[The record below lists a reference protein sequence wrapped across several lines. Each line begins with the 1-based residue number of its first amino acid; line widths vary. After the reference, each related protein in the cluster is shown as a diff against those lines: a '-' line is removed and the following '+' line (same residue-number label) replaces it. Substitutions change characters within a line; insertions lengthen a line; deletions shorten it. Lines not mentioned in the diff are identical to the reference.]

1 MQISCQD
8 LSIGYSNITLH
19 EQINF
24 AIPHGSYTCVIGE
37 NGVGKS
43 TLIKTLLG
51 LVPPLSGSIAIE
63 NDSKGTDIGYLPQQ
77 TQVQKDF
84 PASVFEV
91 TLSGCLNKIGLRP
104 FYTKSEKQLARDM
117 LDKLGM
123 LEFSKRSYSELSG
136 GQQQRVLLARALCAT
151 NKILLLDEP
160 TAGLD
165 MATTTDFYHLIKELN
180 QEGITIIMITH
191 NLNDAIDDSNYILSV
206 ETKEVIYMTT
216 AEYKERYMPAPECPK
231 CHETSD
237 TITTQSKE
245 GEN

>member
-1 MQISCQD
+1 MQIICKD

-24 AIPHGSYTCVIGE
+24 SIPHGSYTCIIGE

-51 LVPPLSGSIAIE
+51 LIPPLHGTITIE
-63 NDSKGTDIGYLPQQ
+63 NGSKGTAIGYLPQQ

-84 PASVFEV
+84 PASVMEV
-91 TLSGCLNKIGLRP
+91 TLSGCLNKVGLRP
-104 FYTKSEKQLARDM
+104 FYNKAEKELARNM
-117 LDKLGM
+117 LSKLGM
-123 LEFSKRSYSELSG
+123 LEYAKRSYSELSG

-165 MATTTDFYHLIKELN
+165 MATTKDFYKLIKELN

-191 NLNDAIDDSNYILSV
+191 ALHEALDDANYILCV
-206 ETKEVIYMTT
+206 ENEGV
-216 AEYKERYMPAPECPK
+216 RYMPKAEYEK
-231 CHETSD
+231 
-237 TITTQSKE
+237 KE
-245 GEN
+245 VTHAHY

>member
-1 MQISCQD
+1 MQIICND
-8 LSIGYSNITLH
+8 LSTGYSNITLH
-19 EQINF
+19 EHINF
-24 AIPHGSYTCVIGE
+24 SIPQGSYTCVIGE

-51 LVPPLSGSIAIE
+51 LIPPLSGSITIA
-63 NDSKGTDIGYLPQQ
+63 NDSKDTGIGYLPQQ

-91 TLSGCLNKIGLRP
+91 TLSGCLNKVGFRP
-104 FYTKSEKQLARDM
+104 FYNKSEKQLAREM

-123 LEFSKRSYSELSG
+123 LDYAKKSYSELSG

-165 MATTTDFYHLIKELN
+165 IATTVDFYRLIKELN

-191 NLNDAIDDSNYILSV
+191 NLKDAIGDANYILSV
-206 ETKEVIYMTT
+206 ENNEIHYLTK
-216 AEYKERYMPAPECPK
+216 AEYKEREAL
-231 CHETSD
+231 HEY
-237 TITTQSKE
+237 
-245 GEN
+245 N

>member
-1 MQISCQD
+1 MQIICQD
-8 LSIGYSNITLH
+8 LSIGYSNITLQEH
-19 EQINF
+19 INF
-24 AIPHGSYTCVIGE
+24 SISQGSYTCVIGE

-51 LVPPLSGSIAIE
+51 LVPPLAGTITIG
-63 NDSKGTDIGYLPQQ
+63 DHSKGTDIGYLPQQ

-91 TLSGCLNKIGLRP
+91 TLSGCLNKLGLRP
-104 FYTKSEKQLARDM
+104 FYKKSEKQLAKDM
-117 LDKLGM
+117 LEKLGM
-123 LEFSKRSYSELSG
+123 LSYAKKSYSELSG

-165 MATTTDFYHLIKELN
+165 MATTADFYQLIKELN

-191 NLNDAIDDSNYILSV
+191 NLKDAIDDANYILCV
-206 ETKEVIYMTT
+206 ENDAIHYLTKN
-216 AEYKERYMPAPECPK
+216 EYQEREEKYG
-231 CHETSD
+231 
-237 TITTQSKE
+237 TI
-245 GEN
+245 

>member
-1 MQISCQD
+1 MQIICND
-8 LSIGYSNITLH
+8 LSTGYSNITLH
-19 EQINF
+19 EHINF
-24 AIPHGSYTCVIGE
+24 SIPRGSYTCVIGE

-51 LVPPLSGSIAIE
+51 LIPPLNGSITIE
-63 NDSKGTDIGYLPQQ
+63 NDAKDTGIGYLPQQ

-104 FYTKSEKQLARDM
+104 FYNKSEKQLAREM

-123 LEFSKRSYSELSG
+123 LEYSKKSYSELSG

-165 MATTTDFYHLIKELN
+165 VATTADFYRLIKELN
-180 QEGITIIMITH
+180 KEGITIIMITH
-191 NLNDAIDDSNYILSV
+191 NLKDAINDANYILSV
-206 ETKEVIYMTT
+206 ESDDIHYLTKN
-216 AEYKERYMPAPECPK
+216 EYKER
-231 CHETSD
+231 
-237 TITTQSKE
+237 
-245 GEN
+245 GEHNEYI